1 MHRTLKPLIFAFLA
15 LPLVLPAS
23 PAQAAP
29 AGSNDPSRAVPGEV
43 VVGFAGDTSKR
54 ARERA
59 AARVDA
65 TARTGVARG
74 SGEVVQLMEL
84 PGGVSN
90 AGAIDRLRRDPA
102 VEFAE
107 PNWIYT
113 TRPPRTTRT
122 TPNGS
127 LWGHVRRRRP
137 APPNQYGS
145 QAGEAWAA
153 GQDRQRR
160 RLRRRHRRGH
170 PVHAPRP
177 RRERL
182 DQSRSTRSTASTTT
196 ATATSTTSTAGTS
209 PATTTASTTAAAGQR
224 GRPRHA
230 RRGHHRRR
238 AAATAWASP
247 ASTGT

>member
-65 TARTGVARG
+65 TSRTGVARG

-84 PGGVSN
+84 PGGISN
-90 AGAIDRLRRDPA
+90 AGAIDRLRAGSRGR
-102 VEFAE
+102 VRRAE
-107 PNWIYT
+107 LDLHHA
-113 TRPPRTTRT
+113 RPRTTRT

-127 LWGHVRRRRP
+127 LWGMYGDAEPPGEPRTAARP
-137 APPNQYGS
+137 A
-145 QAGEAWAA
+145 
-153 GQDRQRR
+153 
-160 RLRRRHRRGH
+160 RRG
-170 PVHAPRP
+170 PRGTP
-177 RRERL
+177 ARPP
-182 DQSRSTRSTASTTT
+182 STSASSTRASSSTTP
-196 ATATSTTSTAGTS
+196 TSTRNVWTNPFDPVDGVDNDGNGYVDDIHGWDFAGNDNTVYDGGS
-209 PATTTASTTAAAGQR
+209 GTR
-224 GRPRHA
+224 RPRHA
-230 RRGHHRRR
+230 RRRHHRRR
-238 AAATAWASP
+238 RRQRHRRRRRQLERHR
-247 ASTGT
+247 